1 MNVEMN
7 GYVPKRKDVK
17 ELQVHRKNGVLR
29 KVASAIMKI
38 EKKNKTKLRK
48 KLSWRPAHFIMGVN
62 G

>member
-29 KVASAIMKI
+29 KEASAIMKI

-48 KLSWRPAHFIMGVN
+48 KLS
-62 G
+62 